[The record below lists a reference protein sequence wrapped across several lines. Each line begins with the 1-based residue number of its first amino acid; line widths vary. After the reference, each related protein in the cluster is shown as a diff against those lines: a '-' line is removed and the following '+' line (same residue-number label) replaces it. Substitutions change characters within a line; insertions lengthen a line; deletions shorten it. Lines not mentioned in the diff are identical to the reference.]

1 MAAARPSFI
10 EVIRIHL
17 VRSTDG
23 IGQGSLESWHDHQMN
38 MIRHET
44 VGDAQKMIAITVVP
58 QEVKVLQAIFI
69 IAEDHLLVVTPLR
82 DMMRR
87 PGNYDTR

>member
-1 MAAARPSFI
+1 
-10 EVIRIHL
+10 
-17 VRSTDG
+17 
-23 IGQGSLESWHDHQMN
+23 
-38 MIRHET
+38 
-44 VGDAQKMIAITVVP
+44 MIAITVVP
-58 QEVKVLQAIFI
+58 QEVKALQAIFI